1 MKQTK
6 NIGSAWVL
14 VVRDS
19 NAVVHQVFNSGA
31 LFTAKT
37 KPTQPFWVKT
47 VKRAIVYSLSALY
60 GIQIQL

>member
-19 NAVVHQVFNSGA
+19 NAVVHQVFNSG
-31 LFTAKT
+31 TAKT

>member
-1 MKQTK
+1 MKQTRS
-6 NIGSAWVL
+6 IGSAWVL

-19 NAVVHQVFNSGA
+19 NAVVHQVFNSA
-31 LFTAKT
+31 RRPVST
-37 KPTQPFWVKT
+37 KATQPFWVKT